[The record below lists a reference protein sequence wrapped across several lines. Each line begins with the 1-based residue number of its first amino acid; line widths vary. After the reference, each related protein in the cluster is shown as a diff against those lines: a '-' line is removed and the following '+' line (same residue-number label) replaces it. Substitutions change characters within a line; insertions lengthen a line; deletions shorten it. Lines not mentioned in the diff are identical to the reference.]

1 MTQLNKT
8 TAAQLAAKLEAY
20 DATLDTQESQL
31 ADLLRFTK
39 QHKVDREH
47 VAYAITQYV
56 ANKYGVPLNDKAQF
70 VKAESG
76 KAKEAWN
83 AARKRKQRLIA
94 SIYGEAKPAVKR
106 NKVDP
111 LEVEA
116 KRLRAKYS
124 AKQLKA
130 LFASL
135 GV

>member
-1 MTQLNKT
+1 MTQLNNNIAK
-8 TAAQLAAKLEAY
+8 QLAAKLESY

-47 VAYAITQYV
+47 VAYALTQYV
-56 ANKYGVPLNDKAQF
+56 AHKYGVSINDKGQL

-76 KAKEAWN
+76 KAKTAWET
-83 AARKRKQRLIA
+83 ARKRKARLLA
-94 SIYGEAKPAVKR
+94 SIYGEAKPTATR

-111 LEVEA
+111 LETEA
-116 KRLRAKYS
+116 KRLRAKYT

>member
-8 TAAQLAAKLEAY
+8 ISAQLAAKLEAY
-20 DATLDTQESQL
+20 DASLDTQESQL

-39 QHKVDREH
+39 QHKVDRDH
-47 VAYAITQYV
+47 VAYAITCYV
-56 ANKYGVPLNDKAQF
+56 AHKYAVAMNDEHQL

-76 KAKEAWN
+76 KAKTAWEN
-83 AARKRKQRLIA
+83 ARKRKYRLLKA
-94 SIYGEAKPAVKR
+94 IYGEPKPATKR

-111 LEVEA
+111 LELEA
-116 KRLRAKYS
+116 KRLRSKYS
-124 AKQLKA
+124 VKQLKA

>member
-8 TAAQLAAKLEAY
+8 IAAQLATKLEAY
-20 DATLDTQESQL
+20 DASLDTQESQL

-39 QHKVDREH
+39 QHKVDRDH
-47 VAYAITQYV
+47 VAYAITCYV
-56 ANKYGVPLNDKAQF
+56 AHKYAVAMNDKHQL

-76 KAKEAWN
+76 KAKTAWET
-83 AARKRKQRLIA
+83 ARKRKARLLA

-111 LEVEA
+111 LEAEA

>member
-1 MTQLNKT
+1 MTQLNNNIAK
-8 TAAQLAAKLEAY
+8 QLAVKLEAF

-31 ADLLRFTK
+31 ADLLHFTK
-39 QHKVDREH
+39 QHKVDRDH
-47 VAYAITQYV
+47 VAYAITKFV
-56 ANKYGVPLNDKAQF
+56 ANKYGVALNDKGQL
-70 VKAESG
+70 VKATEG

-83 AARKRKQRLIA
+83 AARKRKQRLMA

-116 KRLRAKYS
+116 KRLRAKYT

>member
-1 MTQLNKT
+1 MTHLNNNIAK
-8 TAAQLAAKLEAY
+8 QLAAKLEAY

-31 ADLLRFTK
+31 AELLAFTK
-39 QHKVDREH
+39 KHHVDREH
-47 VAYAITQYV
+47 VHYAITCFV
-56 ANKYGVPLNDKAQF
+56 AHKYDVAMNDKGQL
-70 VKAESG
+70 VKACDNHKTAS
-76 KAKEAWN
+76 
-83 AARKRKQRLIA
+83 KRRERLMH
-94 SIYGEAKPAVKR
+94 SIYGEPKPAVKR

-111 LEVEA
+111 LELEA

>member
-8 TAAQLAAKLEAY
+8 TAKQLAAKLEAY

-31 ADLLRFTK
+31 ADLLHFTK
-39 QHKVDREH
+39 QHKVDRDH

-56 ANKYGVPLNDKAQF
+56 ANKYGVPLNDKGQL
-70 VKAESG
+70 VKATEG
-76 KAKEAWN
+76 KAKASWN
-83 AARKRKQRLIA
+83 AARQRKLRLMA

-116 KRLRAKYS
+116 KRLRAKYT

>member
-56 ANKYGVPLNDKAQF
+56 AHKYGVPLNDKAQF

-94 SIYGEAKPAVKR
+94 SIYGEPKPATKR

-111 LEVEA
+111 LELEA
-116 KRLRAKYS
+116 KRLRSKYS

>member
-1 MTQLNKT
+1 MTQLNNNIAK
-8 TAAQLAAKLEAY
+8 QLANKIEAY

-31 ADLLRFTK
+31 ADLLHFTK
-39 QHKVDREH
+39 QHKVDRDH
-47 VAYAITQYV
+47 VTYAITKYV
-56 ANKYGVPLNDKAQF
+56 AHKYNVPLNDKAQL
-70 VKAESG
+70 VKATAG

-83 AARKRKQRLIA
+83 AARKRKQRLMA
-94 SIYGEAKPAVKR
+94 AIYAEPKPAVTR

-111 LEVEA
+111 LELEA
-116 KRLRAKYS
+116 KRLRAKYT

>member
-8 TAAQLAAKLEAY
+8 TAKQLATKLEAY
-20 DATLDTQESQL
+20 DATLDTQEHQL
-31 ADLLRFTK
+31 ADLLHFTK
-39 QHKVDREH
+39 QHKIDREH

-56 ANKYGVPLNDKAQF
+56 AHKYSVPLNDKAQF

-83 AARKRKQRLIA
+83 AARKRKQRLMQ

-111 LEVEA
+111 LESEA
-116 KRLRAKYS
+116 KRLRSKYT

>member
-1 MTQLNKT
+1 M
-8 TAAQLAAKLEAY
+8 
-20 DATLDTQESQL
+20 
-31 ADLLRFTK
+31 RFTK

-56 ANKYGVPLNDKAQF
+56 AHKYGVPLNDKAQF

>member
-1 MTQLNKT
+1 MTQLNNNVAK
-8 TAAQLAAKLEAY
+8 QLAAKLEAY
-20 DATLDTQESQL
+20 DATLDTHESQL

-39 QHKVDREH
+39 QHKVDRDH
-47 VAYAITQYV
+47 VAYALTQYV
-56 ANKYGVPLNDKAQF
+56 AHKYGVPINDKGQL
-70 VKAESG
+70 VKADAG
-76 KAKEAWN
+76 KAKTAWET
-83 AARKRKQRLIA
+83 ARKRKARLLA

-111 LEVEA
+111 LEAEA
-116 KRLRAKYS
+116 KRLRSKYT

>member
-56 ANKYGVPLNDKAQF
+56 AHKYGVPLNDKAQF

>member
-8 TAAQLAAKLEAY
+8 TAKQLAAKLEAY
-20 DATLDTQESQL
+20 DATLDTHENQL
-31 ADLLRFTK
+31 ADLLAFTK
-39 QHKVDREH
+39 KHHVDREH

-83 AARKRKQRLIA
+83 AARKRKQRLVA

-111 LEVEA
+111 LEAEA
-116 KRLRAKYS
+116 KRLRTKYT

-135 GV
+135 GI

>member
-8 TAAQLAAKLEAY
+8 ISAQLAAKLEAY
-20 DATLDTQESQL
+20 DASLDTQESQL

-39 QHKVDREH
+39 QHKVDRDH
-47 VAYAITQYV
+47 VAYAITCYV
-56 ANKYGVPLNDKAQF
+56 AHKYGVAMNDTHQL

-76 KAKEAWN
+76 KAKTAWEN
-83 AARKRKQRLIA
+83 ARKRKYRLLK
-94 SIYGEAKPAVKR
+94 SIYGEPKPATKR

-111 LEVEA
+111 LELEA
-116 KRLRAKYS
+116 KRLRSKYS

>member
-8 TAAQLAAKLEAY
+8 TAKQLATKLEAY
-20 DATLDTQESQL
+20 DATLDTQEHQL
-31 ADLLRFTK
+31 ADLLHFTK

-56 ANKYGVPLNDKAQF
+56 AHKYSVPMNDKGQL

-76 KAKEAWN
+76 KAKAAWN
-83 AARKRKQRLIA
+83 NARQRKLRLMKA
-94 SIYGEAKPAVKR
+94 IYGEPKPATKR

-111 LEVEA
+111 LELEA
-116 KRLRAKYS
+116 KRLRSKYT

>member
-8 TAAQLAAKLEAY
+8 IATQLATKLEAY

-31 ADLLRFTK
+31 HELLAFTK
-39 QHKVDREH
+39 KHRVDREH

-83 AARKRKQRLIA
+83 AARKRKQRLVA

-111 LEVEA
+111 LELEA
-116 KRLRAKYS
+116 KRLRTKYT

-135 GV
+135 GI